1 MKEQTAVMNMMM
13 GMYMCRMCMF
23 SAADFS
29 EQFSRR
35 DVE

>member
-1 MKEQTAVMNMMM
+1 MKEQAAVMNMMM
-13 GMYMCRMCMF
+13 GMYMRRMCMV

-29 EQFSRR
+29 EQLSRR